1 MERSGETSLWAAVT
15 YLYTEAKNPPANKIR
30 LRVRFQVGSLTHCHF
45 HCSACAQHVSAQLAQ
60 IARPNPTT
68 SRTPPS
74 CHWPGAALPAP
85 FPSALSRRS
94 AQNCSLSRV
103 LSHRSHA
110 WRPLASFA
118 GISTWHNQ
126 NERRSASNS
135 GGMLAAS
142 AGWSSG
148 ASALKRSRH
157 SRASISSAPASSE
170 GWSLASS
177 TCQHRRV
184 GWKCGGAGW

>member
-1 MERSGETSLWAAVT
+1 MGRSRASHDATPKSPGLQMYAIFASARPKQFSDRKNQNPCTVWVWQELRLRMERSGETSLWAAVT

-74 CHWPGAALPAP
+74 CHWPGPALPAP

-103 LSHRSHA
+103 LSHA
-110 WRPLASFA
+110 WHRN
-118 GISTWHNQ
+118 T
-126 NERRSASNS
+126 
-135 GGMLAAS
+135 
-142 AGWSSG
+142 GW
-148 ASALKRSRH
+148 
-157 SRASISSAPASSE
+157 
-170 GWSLASS
+170 W
-177 TCQHRRV
+177 
-184 GWKCGGAGW
+184 W